1 MKAPHAIYC
10 DGGIIGPR
18 NPSKIGG
25 AWAWCWV
32 NEDDCLIRHESNVIL
47 PGGMTTP
54 TVTNNH
60 TELLAAVM
68 ALSSVPEGWAGTLY
82 TDSLV
87 TLYRVTDGVSFN
99 AVPGWLEAKARL
111 IREGRRYKVKLVAG
125 HPTRKELL
133 SGVRLRNGLPAS
145 HWNAFCDK
153 LCREAAEAYLRRSDG
168 L

>member
-10 DGGIIGPR
+10 DGGVCGK

-25 AWAWCWV
+25 TWAWCWV
-32 NEDDCLIRHESNVIL
+32 NEDDCLIGHDSGFVT
-47 PGGMTTP
+47 PGMMKTKS
-54 TVTNNH
+54 VTNNQ
-60 TELLAAVM
+60 TELLAAVT
-68 ALSSVPEGWAGTLY
+68 ALASVGLFKGWSGTLY

-99 AVPGWLEAKARL
+99 AVPGWLEERARL
-111 IREGRRYKVKLVAG
+111 IREGRKYRVKLVAG

-133 SGVRLRNGLPAS
+133 SGVRLRNGLPVS

-153 LCREAAEAYLRRSDG
+153 LCREAAEAYLKSRPC
-168 L
+168 